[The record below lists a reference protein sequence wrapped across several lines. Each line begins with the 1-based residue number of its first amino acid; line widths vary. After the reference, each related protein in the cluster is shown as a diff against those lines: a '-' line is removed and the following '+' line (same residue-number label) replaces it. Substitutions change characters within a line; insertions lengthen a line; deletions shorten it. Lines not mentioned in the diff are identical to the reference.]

1 MIFILFLNNNK
12 MKIKKRNGKFEQLS
26 VDKIINRLKKIKNDT
41 ILGKLKTI
49 DTDPIALKIVSSI
62 YDGVTSSELDEEAAR
77 IAVGMT
83 ENIEYSILASRI
95 IISNLHKNTSISF
108 SDTMESLNNN
118 IDINGN
124 VASLLSDKFIENV
137 RKYKDQ
143 IDSYI
148 VYERDYLFDYF
159 GFKTMERTYLMKLD
173 GKVIERPQHMYMRV
187 AIQTNLDD
195 IDNILKTYDYISQHY
210 FTFASPTSF
219 NSGSKQNNLSSCF
232 LLHTNDSVDGIFKTM
247 SDVAKISK
255 VGGGLGIHINN
266 IRSKGALIR
275 GSNGVSDGIIPMLK
289 VYNELS
295 AYINQCFTPDTW
307 VYSQKGPKQ
316 IKDIITDDNLIT
328 IDGSFK
334 KINEIIKTK
343 VNKEI
348 LKIKTTNSLFPVKVT
363 KEHELYL
370 LKDCKQFDS
379 IVIKKGLQNGS
390 IKPDYYSA
398 DKLTLDDLV
407 GFPIPMHV
415 KNNDNNDLDYYKFYG
430 LMLHLGE
437 KNGNE
442 YKITFKKHAESLF
455 IKYYLEK
462 SNIEY
467 WSGSNYYTFTV
478 PWTVNF
484 KMDDSYLHL
493 PNDKTL
499 KLIEGLMCNGDI
511 FQHKSKKLVIQTRYL
526 LLRMGILTT
535 GYIQNGVYH
544 LKKTIKNKDYFEYEN
559 MLWGKV
565 SYIHLMEYSGD
576 VYDFNMIDNH
586 NYMTEMGL
594 VHNSGKRKGSIAFY
608 LSPEHPDILD
618 FLNLRKNNGAESL
631 RARNLFL
638 AMWISDLFMKQV
650 EKNGDWYLMDPDE
663 CPGLD
668 DVYGEEFETLYW
680 KYVEEKRYR
689 KVIKAQEIWS
699 KIIES
704 QIETGTPYM
713 LYKDPSNKKSNQKN
727 IGTIKS
733 SNLCV
738 APETMILTSTGYYK
752 IKELEGQ
759 YIKIW
764 NGQEFTETIV
774 RKTGENQELIKVK
787 LSNGTELECT
797 PYHKFYIIQNL
808 EIIKIDAINLK
819 PDMTLIDCK
828 YPVIPCKAEALH
840 QRDISSE
847 TINLD
852 KLDKDYVPINNDIG
866 NKLEWLKG
874 LLNNYKIESFNKEFL
889 ENTKYL
895 LQTLGCNP
903 IIKNNN
909 LLLTNDDLKSL
920 YNLGFHT
927 LISSPLE
934 THSIQVEEIIQTNR
948 ISDTFCFT
956 EEKRGMGIFNGIITG
971 QCAEVLLYSG
981 KDEYAT
987 CFTGDTPILTKEG
1000 YRPIKECDNK
1010 EVYSYFESD
1019 KTFEQKDSFIKAKLI
1034 DNGLKDVYE
1043 LTCTGT
1049 QPIKVTDNHLFAV
1062 LTKRKHTRTDKINTY
1077 TWKQAKELT
1086 KDDKIIYPTTQ
1097 ILPEY
1102 DIKCND
1108 ITICEEFLTIGWM
1121 LGDGWQCKTEKTS
1134 SIYGVCFGP
1143 NETYARDRVI
1153 KQLNIMLESVEFKKN
1168 GYNKRTT
1175 DFYTDKNGVF
1185 SWASSKQNFVKYI
1198 QKNYGLMEP
1207 KAHFKRVPDKI
1218 KYDSKPIEIA
1228 SFLSGLFSA
1237 DGSVYLNKKRFSIR
1251 LTSASEELL
1260 YDTQQLLQC
1269 FGIKSQ
1275 ICYSS
1280 VKNNT
1285 NEQGVLSIENIESIK
1300 NYYKYINFI
1309 LCKEKQDI
1317 LLAGLKT
1324 LEKRTI
1330 YRDYKKIK
1338 SFKYIGQERV
1348 YDLNIPK
1355 SHNFIA
1361 GGFVVHNCNLLSMS
1375 LPKFIKYDQDNKPYY
1390 DFQELYETV
1399 KFTILPMNNVI
1410 DFNFYPVPE
1419 TTNGNFRNRP
1429 IGIGTQG
1436 FNDLCVRM
1444 RLPFES
1450 KEADQLNKEIWE
1462 TMYYATLSGSMELAK
1477 QQGPYSTFKG
1487 SPLSEGKLQFDLWKE
1502 YDNIELNDYL
1512 SGRWDWETLRQD
1524 IIKHGVRNSTLL
1536 CQMPTATSAI
1546 IMNNTESV
1554 ECMDSCIY
1562 KRKTLSGEFT
1572 VFNKELVRDLTDLGL
1587 WNKELKDTVI
1597 ANNGSIQNI
1606 DTIPDNIKLLYKTV
1620 WEINMKTILNQ
1631 AKSRGVFICQTQS
1644 TNCFFETP
1652 TVKKLSSMHF
1662 YSWKLG
1668 LKTGMYYCR
1677 SKPKAASG
1685 QFTIDA
1691 SLEKK
1696 ARKKKPTE
1704 EEILA
1709 CSIDNQEACD
1719 LCTS

>member
-1 MIFILFLNNNK
+1 

-41 ILGKLKTI
+41 TLGKLKTI

-77 IAVGMT
+77 IAIGMT
-83 ENIEYSILASRI
+83 ENIEYSTLASRI
-95 IISNLHKNTSISF
+95 IISNLHKNTSICF

-118 IDINGN
+118 IDKNGN
-124 VASLLSDKFIENV
+124 VVSLLSDKFIENV

-148 VYERDYLFDYF
+148 VYERDYSFDYF
-159 GFKTMERTYLMKLD
+159 GFKTMERTYLMKID

-187 AIQTNLDD
+187 AIQTNFDN

-210 FTFASPTSF
+210 FTFASPTNF

-232 LLHTNDSVDGIFKTM
+232 LLHTNDSVDEIFKTI

-266 IRSKGALIR
+266 IRSKGSLIR

-316 IKDIITDDNLIT
+316 IKDITIDDNLIT

-334 KINEIIKTK
+334 KINEIIKNT

-370 LKDCKQFDS
+370 LKDCKKSDYT
-379 IVIKKGLQNGS
+379 VIKKGLQNGS

-415 KNNDNNDLDYYKFYG
+415 LDNDNNDLDYYKFYG

-442 YKITFKKHAESLF
+442 YKITFKKHTESLF
-455 IKYYLEK
+455 IKYYLK
-462 SNIEY
+462 KCNIEY
-467 WSGSNYYTFTV
+467 WSGSNYYTFTETDSV
-478 PWTVNF
+478 TWTVKPHLN
-484 KMDDSYLHL
+484 MDDSYLHL
-493 PNDKTL
+493 PKDKTL

-511 FQHKSKKLVIQTRYL
+511 FQHVSKKLVIQTRYL

-535 GYIQNGVYH
+535 GYIKDDVYH

-576 VYDFNMIDNH
+576 VYDFNIIDNH

-608 LSPEHPDILD
+608 LSPEHPDILE

-668 DVYGEEFETLYW
+668 DVYGDEFETLYW

-689 KVIKAQEIWS
+689 KIIKAQEIWS

-759 YIKIW
+759 NIKIW
-764 NGQEFTETIV
+764 NGQEFTETTV

-797 PYHKFYIIQNL
+797 PYHKFYIATGKRPSDYPKIKKIEAKDL
-808 EIIKIDAINLK
+808 KKDMKLIKCEYPIIKEGLSDFPYPYEHGLFSADGTIVDKKDTIFQCNYKALDGECYCGHHIKMYEKKDNDIPTIYCKANVGQGNPRLSLYGEKKKLVKYISTRLEVLPEKSNRLDVRLPVELK
-819 PDMTLIDCK
+819 PKFT
-828 YPVIPCKAEALH
+828 
-840 QRDISSE
+840 
-847 TINLD
+847 
-852 KLDKDYVPINNDIG
+852 VPINYNLNI
-866 NKLEWLKG
+866 KLKWLEG
-874 LLNNYKIESFNKEFL
+874 LCDGDGCVCKSEDLTAIQICSINREFL
-889 ENTKYL
+889 ENTKFL
-895 LQTLGCNP
+895 LQTLGCDP
-903 IIKNNN
+903 KIVTMHDELVRLLPKNDGTNELGEYN
-909 LLLTNDDLKSL
+909 CQTCYRLLLTSWDTANL
-920 YNLGFHT
+920 YKLGFRPKR
-927 LISSPLE
+927 LNISGIYPKNN
-934 THSIQVEEIIQTNR
+934 TKRWIQVEEIIQTNR

-987 CFTGDTPILTKEG
+987 C
-1000 YRPIKECDNK
+1000 
-1010 EVYSYFESD
+1010 
-1019 KTFEQKDSFIKAKLI
+1019 
-1034 DNGLKDVYE
+1034 
-1043 LTCTGT
+1043 
-1049 QPIKVTDNHLFAV
+1049 
-1062 LTKRKHTRTDKINTY
+1062 
-1077 TWKQAKELT
+1077 
-1086 KDDKIIYPTTQ
+1086 
-1097 ILPEY
+1097 
-1102 DIKCND
+1102 
-1108 ITICEEFLTIGWM
+1108 
-1121 LGDGWQCKTEKTS
+1121 
-1134 SIYGVCFGP
+1134 
-1143 NETYARDRVI
+1143 
-1153 KQLNIMLESVEFKKN
+1153 
-1168 GYNKRTT
+1168 
-1175 DFYTDKNGVF
+1175 
-1185 SWASSKQNFVKYI
+1185 
-1198 QKNYGLMEP
+1198 
-1207 KAHFKRVPDKI
+1207 
-1218 KYDSKPIEIA
+1218 
-1228 SFLSGLFSA
+1228 
-1237 DGSVYLNKKRFSIR
+1237 
-1251 LTSASEELL
+1251 
-1260 YDTQQLLQC
+1260 
-1269 FGIKSQ
+1269 
-1275 ICYSS
+1275 
-1280 VKNNT
+1280 
-1285 NEQGVLSIENIESIK
+1285 
-1300 NYYKYINFI
+1300 
-1309 LCKEKQDI
+1309 
-1317 LLAGLKT
+1317 
-1324 LEKRTI
+1324 
-1330 YRDYKKIK
+1330 
-1338 SFKYIGQERV
+1338 
-1348 YDLNIPK
+1348 
-1355 SHNFIA
+1355 
-1361 GGFVVHNCNLLSMS
+1361 NLLSVS

-1419 TTNGNFRNRP
+1419 TANGNFRNRP
-1429 IGIGTQG
+1429 VGIGTQG

-1444 RLPFES
+1444 RFPFES

-1462 TMYYATLSGSMELAK
+1462 TMYYATLYGSMELAK
-1477 QQGPYSTFKG
+1477 QHGPYSTFKG
-1487 SPLSEGKLQFDLWKE
+1487 SPLSEGKFQFDLWKE
-1502 YDNIELNDYL
+1502 YDNIDLNDYL

-1536 CQMPTATSAI
+1536 CQMPTATSAL

-1572 VFNKELVRDLTDLGL
+1572 VFNKELVRDLTALGL

-1644 TNCFFETP
+1644 TNCFFEIP

-1704 EEILA
+1704 EEILS
-1709 CSIDNQEACD
+1709 CSIDNQDMCD

>member
-1 MIFILFLNNNK
+1 MIFILFLNNIK

-26 VDKIINRLKKIKNDT
+26 VDKIINRLKKLKNDT
-41 ILGKLKTI
+41 TLGKLKTI

-95 IISNLHKNTSISF
+95 IISNLHKNSSICF

-118 IDINGN
+118 IDKNGN

-210 FTFASPTSF
+210 FTFASPTNF

-316 IKDIITDDNLIT
+316 IKDITTDDNLIT

-334 KINEIIKTK
+334 KINEIIKNT

-390 IKPDYYSA
+390 IKPAYYSA

-415 KNNDNNDLDYYKFYG
+415 KNNDNDDLDYYKFYG

-462 SNIEY
+462 CNIEY

-493 PNDKTL
+493 PKNKTL

-535 GYIQNGVYH
+535 GYIKDDVYH

-668 DVYGEEFETLYW
+668 DVYGDEFETLYW

-689 KVIKAQEIWS
+689 KIIKAQEIWS

-738 APETMILTSTGYYK
+738 APETMILTSKGYYK
-752 IKELEGQ
+752 IKELEDQ
-759 YIKIW
+759 NIKIW

-774 RKTGENQELIKVK
+774 RKTGENQELIKVRF
-787 LSNGTELECT
+787 SNGSELECT
-797 PYHKFYIIQNL
+797 PYHKFYIIQNS
-808 EIIKIDAINLK
+808 EIIKIDAQNLK
-819 PDMTLIDCK
+819 PNMTLIDGK
-828 YPVIPCKAEALH
+828 FPV
-840 QRDISSE
+840 ISSE
-847 TINLD
+847 TIKLD
-852 KLDKDYVPINNDIG
+852 NIDKDYVPINNNI
-866 NKLEWLKG
+866 NIKLEWLKRI
-874 LLNNYKIESFNKEFL
+874 LNNYKIESFNKEFL

-903 IIKNNN
+903 TVNDNN
-909 LLLTNDDLKSL
+909 LLLTNGDLKSL

-927 LISSPLE
+927 LIPSPLE
-934 THSIQVEEIIQTNR
+934 NHSIQVVEIIQTNR

-987 CFTGDTPILTKEG
+987 
-1000 YRPIKECDNK
+1000 
-1010 EVYSYFESD
+1010 
-1019 KTFEQKDSFIKAKLI
+1019 
-1034 DNGLKDVYE
+1034 
-1043 LTCTGT
+1043 
-1049 QPIKVTDNHLFAV
+1049 
-1062 LTKRKHTRTDKINTY
+1062 
-1077 TWKQAKELT
+1077 
-1086 KDDKIIYPTTQ
+1086 
-1097 ILPEY
+1097 
-1102 DIKCND
+1102 
-1108 ITICEEFLTIGWM
+1108 
-1121 LGDGWQCKTEKTS
+1121 
-1134 SIYGVCFGP
+1134 
-1143 NETYARDRVI
+1143 
-1153 KQLNIMLESVEFKKN
+1153 
-1168 GYNKRTT
+1168 
-1175 DFYTDKNGVF
+1175 
-1185 SWASSKQNFVKYI
+1185 
-1198 QKNYGLMEP
+1198 
-1207 KAHFKRVPDKI
+1207 
-1218 KYDSKPIEIA
+1218 
-1228 SFLSGLFSA
+1228 
-1237 DGSVYLNKKRFSIR
+1237 
-1251 LTSASEELL
+1251 
-1260 YDTQQLLQC
+1260 
-1269 FGIKSQ
+1269 
-1275 ICYSS
+1275 
-1280 VKNNT
+1280 
-1285 NEQGVLSIENIESIK
+1285 
-1300 NYYKYINFI
+1300 
-1309 LCKEKQDI
+1309 
-1317 LLAGLKT
+1317 
-1324 LEKRTI
+1324 
-1330 YRDYKKIK
+1330 
-1338 SFKYIGQERV
+1338 
-1348 YDLNIPK
+1348 
-1355 SHNFIA
+1355 
-1361 GGFVVHNCNLLSMS
+1361 CNLLSMS

-1410 DFNFYPVPE
+1410 DFNFYPVQE
-1419 TTNGNFRNRP
+1419 TANGNFRNRP

-1487 SPLSEGKLQFDLWKE
+1487 SPLSEGKFQFDLWKE
-1502 YDNIELNDYL
+1502 YDNIDLNDYL

-1536 CQMPTATSAI
+1536 CQMPTATSAL

-1620 WEINMKTILNQ
+1620 WEINMKTILHQ
-1631 AKSRGVFICQTQS
+1631 SKTRGVFIDQTQS
-1644 TNCFFETP
+1644 MNIFFEIP

-1662 YSWKLG
+1662 YAWKLG

-1696 ARKKKPTE
+1696 TRKKKPTE

-1709 CSIDNQEACD
+1709 CSIDDRENCT
-1719 LCTS
+1719 LCSS